1 VALSAQ
7 GSTDPDGNKITYSW
21 FYYEEAAS
29 AISKAISLEEILGKR
44 GEDYLNV
51 PPKVRLAANDLEEIT
66 AIPQQSGVAHILLA
80 VEDDGSPSLTSYRRI
95 ILEID

>member
-1 VALSAQ
+1 MATQLRNPSSSSLRSESPVSLSAQ

-51 PPKVRLAANDLEEIT
+51 PPKVRLAAMI
-66 AIPQQSGVAHILLA
+66 
-80 VEDDGSPSLTSYRRI
+80 
-95 ILEID
+95 